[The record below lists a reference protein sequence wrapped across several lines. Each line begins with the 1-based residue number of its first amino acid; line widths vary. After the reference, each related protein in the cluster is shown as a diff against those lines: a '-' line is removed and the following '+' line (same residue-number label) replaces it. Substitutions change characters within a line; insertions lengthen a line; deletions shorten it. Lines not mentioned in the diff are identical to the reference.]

1 MEDRPCRL
9 LLHGIDTLQC
19 AYYLYPAD
27 PGKLDFESLRV
38 MKEDLREA
46 KVKEP
51 AKVVLGEKTFLL
63 HPFGTSSG
71 YPFLMSDEDFKVEF
85 GESNSPSFF
94 VTFRSQALWRESAYS
109 LHQKFLDWSESV
121 GLAPLRPERI
131 SRIDCC
137 FDYHLPTV
145 DFETDHFVSR
155 FSKDAVYREDGKV
168 QTFSFGRG
176 DVVLRVYDKV
186 AEIRQQSNKVWFHT
200 LWEMDQD
207 VWRIEWQ
214 VRKPI
219 LRQFGIVTFEDL
231 KRFQPDLLRY
241 LAEDHTSLR
250 VPDGDTNRSRWPLH
264 PLWADLRE
272 SVGQMDLLGVCRIN
286 GKEAALEERMVRMAI
301 AVYGYAKR
309 AAAIQCV
316 KKNKEVIPLD
326 EALDSL
332 RNRIAVFHHH
342 FNWSIDVKK
351 RIESIEGGEW

>member
-1 MEDRPCRL
+1 MEDLPYRL

-19 AYYLYPAD
+19 AYYLYPAESET
-27 PGKLDFESLRV
+27 LDFEYLRLL
-38 MKEDLREA
+38 KEEMREA

-51 AKVVLGEKTFLL
+51 TKVLLGDRTFLL

-85 GESNSPSFF
+85 GELNSPSFF
-94 VTFRSQALWRESAYS
+94 VTFKSQALWRDSAHQ
-109 LHQKFLDWSESV
+109 LHQKFLDWAYSM
-121 GLAPLRPERI
+121 GFATLQPERL

-145 DFETDHFVSR
+145 DFETDHFVTR

-176 DVVLRVYDKV
+176 DVALRVYDKV

-200 LWEMDQD
+200 LWGMDQD

-214 VRKPI
+214 VRKPV

-231 KRFQPDLLRY
+231 KNFQPDLLRY
-241 LAEDHTSLR
+241 LVEDHTSLR

-264 PLWADLRE
+264 PLWTDLRE
-272 SVGQMDLLGVCRIN
+272 SVERLDLLGVCRIN
-286 GKEAALEERMVRMAI
+286 GKESSLDERLMRMAI

-309 AAAIQCV
+309 TAAIQCV
-316 KKNKEVIPLD
+316 KRNKEIIPLD

-332 RNRIAVFHHH
+332 RNRIAGFHHQ